1 MFTFASSL
9 LHLLLS
15 LPLFSSFPF
24 VAIIVLNKRVCVV
37 IVALR
42 MRLTARP
49 DDLRVGP
56 VVHIFFI
63 IILNRVIQLDVI
75 SFLLVAFKYV
85 MARADLLAPVLELI
99 GADGENGEP
108 KKVGVD
114 TFIQYDHLG
123 RRFSHDS
130 AQGRFNVVSHSVDQ
144 ISAVEE
150 AADHGACSSVYVDC
164 V

>member
-1 MFTFASSL
+1 M
-9 LHLLLS
+9 
-15 LPLFSSFPF
+15 
-24 VAIIVLNKRVCVV
+24 CVV

-75 SFLLVAFKYV
+75 SFLLVAFIYV

-99 GADGENGEP
+99 GADGENGKP

-114 TFIQYDHLG
+114 T
-123 RRFSHDS
+123 
-130 AQGRFNVVSHSVDQ
+130 
-144 ISAVEE
+144 
-150 AADHGACSSVYVDC
+150 
-164 V
+164 